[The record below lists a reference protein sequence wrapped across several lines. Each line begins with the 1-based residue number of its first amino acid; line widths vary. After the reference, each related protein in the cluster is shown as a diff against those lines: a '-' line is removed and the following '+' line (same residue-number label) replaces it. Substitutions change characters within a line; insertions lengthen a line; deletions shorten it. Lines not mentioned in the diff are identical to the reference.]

1 MSEFDIAVKV
11 SSAHSRFKVCD
22 QGKEIPE
29 RTETRQKGLPKGGYM
44 NKLMKGA
51 GVAAL
56 MLGVSSMAL
65 QAEMMAPTTVPDA
78 PTFDAQGSPT
88 FVNRSDIYDYRA
100 LPAYSEPAWVTEFVT
115 AGKLPPLAER
125 LPKEPL
131 VYKTANMVDGNGV
144 YGDVMRHVIGGRPE
158 GWNFWAGQSYG
169 WGGIDIG
176 LVECLT
182 RTGPLF
188 EVNSTDLQPMPNL
201 AKAWEWSEDGMSLTV
216 HLIEGA
222 KWSDGDPFDSEDIAF
237 YWNDIVMD
245 PEVTPLMGASQ
256 DTYGKGTTLDIVDA
270 YTFKMTFTSPFPEA
284 ALYAMAYGNFC
295 PGPSHVLKP
304 AHPKYGG
311 KDYQSFHDAF
321 PADMMNFPVM
331 GAHVVVEHRPDDI
344 VVLRRN
350 PFYWKVDEAGQQ
362 LPYLDEMQYR
372 LSTWADRDVQA
383 VAGTGD
389 FSNLEQAENYV
400 ESLKK
405 AADPA
410 SPAKLAFGPRTIG
423 YSLYPNLSGNGWG
436 EPDATQQAVREL
448 NRNLDFRKAIT
459 YALDRQRLGD
469 SLVKGPFTSI
479 YPGGIYSGTSFYD
492 KDSTVYYPFDVASAK
507 EALAAAG
514 LTDTDGNGFVNVAGG
529 DDLNVTLLTQIDYA
543 TDKNLAEGV
552 VAMMADAGVK
562 VSLNALI
569 GKDFDNARDGGKF
582 DWVVIRNGTELI
594 TMVSNTTMLAPV
606 GATTSNHHRANA
618 AGELDL
624 LPYEQQMVDTVNA
637 FISERDPAKRVEL
650 AKTYQKLYTENLDGI
665 GLTAY
670 PGALIINKRFSNI
683 PAGAPIF
690 MYNWAEDNIIR
701 ERVYVAADKQIGAEL
716 HPNMLPGK
724 LGDAGPMAAK

>member
-1 MSEFDIAVKV
+1 
-11 SSAHSRFKVCD
+11 
-22 QGKEIPE
+22 
-29 RTETRQKGLPKGGYM
+29 
-44 NKLMKGA
+44 MKIQRVA
-51 GVAAL
+51 LAAL
-56 MLGVSSMAL
+56 LLGVSAV
-65 QAEMMAPTTVPDA
+65 AVRADVMAPTTPPDA
-78 PTFDAQGSPT
+78 PKFDAQGTPV
-88 FVNRSDIYDYRA
+88 FVNRSDIYEYKA
-100 LPAYSEPAWVTEFVT
+100 LPAYNEPEWVKAFET

-131 VYKTANMVDGNGV
+131 VYKTANEPDGTGV

-188 EVNSTDLQPMPNL
+188 EVNSSDLQPMPNL
-201 AKAWEWSEDGMSLTV
+201 AKAWEWSEDGKTLTV

-222 KWSDGDPFDSEDIAF
+222 KWSDGAPFTTADTEF
-237 YWNDIVMD
+237 YYNDVVMD
-245 PEVTPLMGASQ
+245 KDVTPLMGASEA
-256 DTYGKGTTLDIVDA
+256 TYANGVYKNVDD
-270 YTFKMTFTSPFPEA
+270 YTFTLTFDTAFPESV
-284 ALYAMAYGNFC
+284 LYNFAYGNFC
-295 PGPSHVLKP
+295 PGPSHILKP
-304 AHPKYGG
+304 QHPKYGG

-321 PADMMNFPVM
+321 PSDYMNFPVM
-331 GAHVVVEHRPDDI
+331 GGWVVVEHRPDDV

-350 PFYWKVDEAGQQ
+350 PYYWKVDEAGNQ

-372 LSTWADRDVQA
+372 LSTWGDRDVQA

-423 YSLYPNLSGNGWG
+423 YSLFPNLSGNGWG
-436 EPDATQQAVREL
+436 EPTADQQAIRDL
-448 NRNLDFRKAIT
+448 NRNLDFRKAIS
-459 YALDRQRLGD
+459 YGLDRQRLGD
-469 SLVKGPFTSI
+469 SLVKGPFTAI
-479 YPGGIYSGTSFYD
+479 YPGGLYDGTSYYD
-492 KDSTVYYPFDVASAK
+492 KASTVYYPFDTASAK
-507 EALAAAG
+507 AELEAAG
-514 LTDTDGNGFVNVAGG
+514 LKDSDGNGFVNVAGG
-529 DDLNVTLLTQIDYA
+529 GDLNVTLLTQSDYA

-552 VAMMADAGVK
+552 VAMMGDIGVK
-562 VSLNALI
+562 VTLNALT
-569 GKDFDNARDGGKF
+569 GKDFDNARDSGKF
-582 DWVVIRNGTELI
+582 DWIIIRNGTELI
-594 TMVSNTTMLAPV
+594 TVVQNTANLAPT
-606 GATTSNHHRANA
+606 GPTTSNHHKGNGK
-618 AGELDL
+618 GELDL
-624 LPYEQQMVDTVNA
+624 LPYEQDLVDTVNK
-637 FISERDPAKRVEL
+637 FIASRDPAERSDLMKH
-650 AKTYQKLYTENLDGI
+650 YQNVYTTNLDGI

-701 ERVYVAADKQIGAEL
+701 ERVFVAKDKQISAEL
-716 HPNMLPGK
+716 HPNTLPGAP
-724 LGDAGPMAAK
+724 GDKGGPISAN